1 MAAEEKLV
9 NLAWEIG
16 EASQHRA
23 AMLGL
28 RRNNPSAAT
37 KEWLAEARANMR
49 KLQARWRL
57 LQDKRYSEW
66 NRAA

>member
-23 AMLGL
+23 AMFGL
-28 RRNNPSAAT
+28 HRNAPNANT
-37 KEWLAEARANMR
+37 TEWLAEARANVR
-49 KLQARWRL
+49 KLQARSRRVQAKL
-57 LQDKRYSEW
+57 H
-66 NRAA
+66 AA